1 MNFCFRLLPC
11 LALGTLS
18 AMATDTAS
26 LRAELIQTE
35 TAFCELARTAGIPAA
50 FAQFAA
56 PDAVFFDIDPQE
68 HRGAE
73 AVKLRFEGAD
83 PRALLSW
90 KPVTA
95 DVAASGELG

>member
-1 MNFCFRLLPC
+1 
-11 LALGTLS
+11 
-18 AMATDTAS
+18 MATDTAS